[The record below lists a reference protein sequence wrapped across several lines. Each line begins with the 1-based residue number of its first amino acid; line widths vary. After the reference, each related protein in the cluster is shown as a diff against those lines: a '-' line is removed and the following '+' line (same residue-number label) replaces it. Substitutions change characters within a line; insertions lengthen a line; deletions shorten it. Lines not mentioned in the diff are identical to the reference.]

1 MPRLTIEQ
9 LVQRA
14 TGGEKFNRHNLFRP
28 SLTYYLLKD
37 PFWLWCEY
45 HAPKAEAIDETT
57 RYDELRMEHGIEHEV
72 RWVRANFPNAVE
84 IKPGFGFDALKNT
97 FRAMLDGARVIYQ
110 PQLWDLRQETYGKG
124 DLLIRDDAAP
134 SDLGPYHYRVVE
146 LKRSR
151 TLREYHVQQAG
162 FYNQTIALL
171 QGYLPSHFTVVVN
184 GASETVPFAG
194 KEVALEFTRKLWRTL
209 RDGSVV
215 PETKRP
221 PTAAASPWRHF
232 ANQHA
237 SAGQDLVLLAG
248 IPKRERDRLRAA
260 GAVRIDQLWQ
270 LRAEE
275 IMEIAGEH
283 YGAIAYHVAQAYRL
297 NGPILKPG
305 QQLKIPRAH
314 RLLYFDFE
322 TSDATYPSEPPHTY
336 LIGCYDGTRD
346 QFVKFLARGAT
357 DEEQIYLE
365 FIDFVGDPRDVSLYH
380 WTDFE
385 IYEIRRV
392 ARRWPALA
400 NSLEAI
406 IAHCVDLK
414 TAIQSAVYL
423 PVPSFSIKAVAPAL
437 GFHWRQK
444 AIGAYQSMV
453 CYWDYLENRDLF
465 AIDPAI
471 TYNQDDCL
479 AMWHIDGVL
488 SSPDAFK
495 NPAFISIG

>member
-72 RWVRANFPNAVE
+72 RWVRANFPDAVE

-124 DLLIRDDAAP
+124 DLLIRDDATP
-134 SDLGPYHYRVVE
+134 SDLGPYHYRV
-146 LKRSR
+146 
-151 TLREYHVQQAG
+151 
-162 FYNQTIALL
+162 
-171 QGYLPSHFTVVVN
+171 
-184 GASETVPFAG
+184 
-194 KEVALEFTRKLWRTL
+194 
-209 RDGSVV
+209 
-215 PETKRP
+215 
-221 PTAAASPWRHF
+221 AA
-232 ANQHA
+232 
-237 SAGQDLVLLAG
+237 
-248 IPKRERDRLRAA
+248 
-260 GAVRIDQLWQ
+260 
-270 LRAEE
+270 
-275 IMEIAGEH
+275 
-283 YGAIAYHVAQAYRL
+283 
-297 NGPILKPG
+297 
-305 QQLKIPRAH
+305 
-314 RLLYFDFE
+314 
-322 TSDATYPSEPPHTY
+322 
-336 LIGCYDGTRD
+336 
-346 QFVKFLARGAT
+346 
-357 DEEQIYLE
+357 DEERIYLE
-365 FIDFVGDPRDVSLYH
+365 FIDFVGDRRDVSLYH

-385 IYEIRRV
+385 IYEMRRV
-392 ARRWPALA
+392 GRRWPALA

-423 PVPSFSIKAVAPAL
+423 PAPSFSIKAVAPAL

-479 AMWHIDGVL
+479 AMWHIHGVL

-495 NPAFISIG
+495 NPACISTG

>member
-1 MPRLTIEQ
+1 
-9 LVQRA
+9 
-14 TGGEKFNRHNLFRP
+14 
-28 SLTYYLLKD
+28 
-37 PFWLWCEY
+37 
-45 HAPKAEAIDETT
+45 
-57 RYDELRMEHGIEHEV
+57 
-72 RWVRANFPNAVE
+72 
-84 IKPGFGFDALKNT
+84 
-97 FRAMLDGARVIYQ
+97 
-110 PQLWDLRQETYGKG
+110 
-124 DLLIRDDAAP
+124 
-134 SDLGPYHYRVVE
+134 
-146 LKRSR
+146 
-151 TLREYHVQQAG
+151 
-162 FYNQTIALL
+162 
-171 QGYLPSHFTVVVN
+171 
-184 GASETVPFAG
+184 
-194 KEVALEFTRKLWRTL
+194 
-209 RDGSVV
+209 
-215 PETKRP
+215 
-221 PTAAASPWRHF
+221 
-232 ANQHA
+232 
-237 SAGQDLVLLAG
+237 
-248 IPKRERDRLRAA
+248 
-260 GAVRIDQLWQ
+260 
-270 LRAEE
+270 
-275 IMEIAGEH
+275 MEIAGEH

-305 QQLKIPRAH
+305 QQLKIPRAR

-357 DEEQIYLE
+357 DEERIYLE

-385 IYEIRRV
+385 IYEMRRV

-423 PVPSFSIKAVAPAL
+423 PAPSFSIKAVAPAL

-479 AMWHIDGVL
+479 AMWHIHSVL
-488 SSPDAFK
+488 SKPDAFK
-495 NPAFISIG
+495 IPASIPIS